1 MTEEEDQKLG
11 TIRRPMREILELNGV
26 LVEKNSKM
34 PDGRPAFRYY
44 DSLNAMLMGLQAGE
58 VSAMNVPY
66 YTGK

>member
-1 MTEEEDQKLG
+1 
-11 TIRRPMREILELNGV
+11 MREILELNGV
-26 LVEKNSKM
+26 RVENNSKM